1 MKINL
6 KKIRK
11 LVFLPE
17 KDQNKELEFRN
28 YDNGIDVAVND
39 AIRKK
44 NSKFVKKKNVQ
55 NVNFSDY

>member
-1 MKINL
+1 
-6 KKIRK
+6 
-11 LVFLPE
+11 VFLPE
-17 KDQNKELEFRN
+17 KDQNKELEFRA
-28 YDNGIDVAVND
+28 YDSGIDVAIND